1 MKNIL
6 TIIFINFFI
15 FTHTFAEWGF
25 VTTLQD
31 GKDTKVYTDIE
42 TFRKDTNYSYIWE
55 LQDLTVPF
63 KGTKSSAMQL
73 QIDCKLMRYK
83 ILQFVFYDGQ
93 MATGNPK
100 PFARDVIKWKYAPPG
115 AFKYNLMKGV
125 CKY

>member
-31 GKDTKVYTDIE
+31 GKGTKVYIDAETLRTDS
-42 TFRKDTNYSYIWE
+42 NYSYIWVMH
-55 LQDLTVPF
+55 DLKVPF
-63 KGTKSSAMQL
+63 KDTKSSAMQL

-83 ILQFVFYDGQ
+83 TLQYVFYDGQ
-93 MATGNPK
+93 MTKGK
-100 PFARDVIKWKYAPPG
+100 PTPYVRDVIKWKYAPPG
-115 AFKYNLMKGV
+115 AFNYNLMKGV
-125 CKY
+125 CRN